1 MKRLIGLMAQ
11 WALTATSRRRVALAD
26 GGRIHRHVDR
36 GETPQA
42 RKERQDKE
50 DEECTAGARN
60 ASDIVAT
67 MPETLTTMNL
77 IRDALV
83 EAMRAVPALQ
93 DCHLAC
99 GESPQRLPPAETDV
113 DTARR
118 LVCAALGLDSE
129 DGQAHH
135 PASPLRYRLFQAF
148 GTENSDDN

>member
-1 MKRLIGLMAQ
+1 MSTMQA
-11 WALTATSRRRVALAD
+11 AT
-26 GGRIHRHVDR
+26 
-36 GETPQA
+36 QA

-67 MPETLTTMNL
+67 MPKTLTTMNL

-83 EAMRAVPALQ
+83 EAMRAEPALQ

-99 GESPQRLPPAETDV
+99 GEAPRRLPPAEADV

-118 LVCAALGLDSE
+118 LVCAALGLEPD

-135 PASPLRYRLFQAF
+135 PASPLRYRLLQAL
-148 GTENSDDN
+148 GTKSSDDN